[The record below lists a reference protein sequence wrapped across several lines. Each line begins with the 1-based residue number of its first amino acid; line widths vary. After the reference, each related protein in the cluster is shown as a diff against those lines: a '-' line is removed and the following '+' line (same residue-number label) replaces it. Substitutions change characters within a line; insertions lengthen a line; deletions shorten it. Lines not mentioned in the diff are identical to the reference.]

1 MRGEWAALGAA
12 LLWASMSR
20 IYADWGRTFAPLLL
34 NWLKGV
40 LALAMFALTLAGRGE
55 GWPPVGG
62 WPLVGLAVSGILGI
76 GVGDT
81 AFFAALNSL
90 GAQRTLLMDT
100 LSPMLVTL
108 LAWLTLGEQIEPVRL
123 LGMVLTVTGVA
134 VTVTER
140 PVTVRERFHLWPGLA
155 WGMIFALSQA
165 AGVVLSR
172 WALADSPL
180 TPVWS
185 TTIRLTA
192 GVLVLGLGVARPECA
207 PGWRALRKHPR
218 WLWGLAGT
226 AFLSTYVGI
235 WLQQTALKWAPA
247 GIAQTLSS
255 TSPLFALLLAR
266 AAGER
271 VSRRAWL
278 GVGMALVGCGWLFK
292 IFSPVGR
299 GG

>member
-1 MRGEWAALGAA
+1 MGSAVIWRGEWAALGAA
-12 LLWASMSR
+12 FLWASISR
-20 IYADWGRTFAPLLL
+20 IYAGWGKTFAPLLL

-40 LALAMFALTLAGRGE
+40 LALGMFALTLAWRGE
-55 GWPPVGG
+55 WWPPVGG
-62 WPLVGLAVSGILGI
+62 WPVLGLALSGILGI

-108 LAWLTLGEQIEPVRL
+108 LAWLTLGEEIAPVQL

-134 VTVTER
+134 VVVTER
-140 PVTVRERFHLWPGLA
+140 PVTVRERFHLWPGLG
-155 WGMIFALSQA
+155 WGVIFALSQA

-172 WALADSPL
+172 WALADTPMTPL
-180 TPVWS
+180 WS
-185 TTIRLTA
+185 TTIRLLA
-192 GVLVLGLGVARPECA
+192 GVLVLGLGITRPECY
-207 PGWRALRKHPR
+207 PGWRAIRKHPR
-218 WLWGLAGT
+218 WLWALAGT

-255 TSPLFALLLAR
+255 TSPLFALILAHG
-266 AAGER
+266 AGER
-271 VSRRAWL
+271 VSRRAWF
-278 GVGMALVGCGWLFK
+278 GVIIALAGCWSLFQ
-292 IFSPVGR
+292 R
-299 GG
+299 

>member
-1 MRGEWAALGAA
+1 MVWRGEWAALGAA

-20 IYADWGRTFAPLLL
+20 IYVGWGKTFAPLLL

-40 LALAMFALTLAGRGE
+40 LALGMFALTLGWRGE

-62 WPLVGLAVSGILGI
+62 WPLLGLALSGVLGI

-90 GAQRTLLMDT
+90 GVQRTLLMDS

-108 LAWLTLGEQIEPVRL
+108 LAWATLGEGIQAGQ
-123 LGMVLTVTGVA
+123 LGGMGLTVTGV
-134 VTVTER
+134 VLVVTER
-140 PVTVRERFHLWPGLA
+140 PVSIRERFHLWPGLG
-155 WGMIFALSQA
+155 WGGIFALSQA

-172 WALADSPL
+172 WALVDSPI
-180 TPVWS
+180 TPLWS
-185 TTIRLTA
+185 TTIRLLA
-192 GVLVLGLGVARPECA
+192 GVLVLGLGVNRPVCR
-207 PGWRALRKHPR
+207 PGWQALRQQPA
-218 WLWGLAGT
+218 WLWSLTGT

-255 TSPLFALLLAR
+255 TSPLFALGLAR
-266 AAGER
+266 GAGER
-271 VSRRAWL
+271 VSRRAWW
-278 GVGMALVGCGWLFK
+278 GVGIALAGCWWLFQ
-292 IFSPVGR
+292 G
-299 GG
+299 